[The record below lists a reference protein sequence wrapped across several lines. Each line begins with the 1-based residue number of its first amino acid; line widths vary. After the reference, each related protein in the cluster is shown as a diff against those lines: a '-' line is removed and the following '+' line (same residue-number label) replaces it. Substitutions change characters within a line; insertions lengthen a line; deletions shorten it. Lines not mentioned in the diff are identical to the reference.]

1 MVKLRKKTLNTAI
14 APVSKLFPGTK
25 PGDPTIVYV
34 RATTLGFVTG
44 LRSMTSFALLSWLQ
58 ADKKAGSQDPVV
70 VFFDYPAVRLITALL
85 ALGELVGDKLP
96 IIPSRLSPGPLTGRL
111 VIGSLAGMS
120 ICHQVRQPLALG
132 ALLGAAGAGA
142 GSFAGYYGRT
152 ALAKATKTPQWLW
165 GVVEDG
171 LAVYL
176 GSLAVGSAAAKRR
189 R

>member
-1 MVKLRKKTLNTAI
+1 MVKLRKNTLNTTI
-14 APVSKLFPGTK
+14 VPGSNLFSVTK

-34 RATTLGFVTG
+34 RAATLGFVTG

-58 ADKKAGSQDPVV
+58 ADDNSASQDSLET
-70 VFFDYPAVRLITALL
+70 FLDYPAVRIITGLL

-96 IIPSRLSPGPLTGRL
+96 ITPSRLSPGPLIVRL
-111 VIGSLAGMS
+111 VIGALAGMN
-120 ICHQVRQPLALG
+120 ICHQARQPLAFG
-132 ALLGAAGAGA
+132 ALLGAAGAGT

-152 ALAKATKTPQWLW
+152 TLAKATKIPQWLW

-176 GSLAVGSAAAKRR
+176 GSLAVGSAAAP
-189 R
+189 